1 MHVQSVQNYCFSLS
15 DMQICDIVAV
25 IVVMDSYLNA
35 VAVHVRHNNMSLR
48 IDRYVARII

>member
-25 IVVMDSYLNA
+25 IVVMDAYLNA

-48 IDRYVARII
+48 IDRYVAGII